1 MAERQ
6 VKRCANC
13 GKAFSTRDG
22 RARCCSRLCDEG
34 LRRMTASDLAR
45 AVRVADVRFEP
56 LTDCEAYDKRSE
68 NCVGLDG
75 LYCTVEKC
83 KFYRKRGERGNENRR

>member
-22 RARCCSRLCDEG
+22 RARCCSRICDEG

-45 AVRVADVRFEP
+45 AIRVADVRFEP
-56 LTDCEAYDKRSE
+56 LRDCEAHDEKWE
-68 NCVGLDG
+68 GCKGLEG
-75 LYCTVEKC
+75 LYCTVEGGR
-83 KFYRKRGERGNENRR
+83 F